1 MDSTQSCYHYLSLL
15 LLLVVVVVVVL
26 VLLLLLLILS
36 VLLSSVKRLI
46 FGTLRVAIKWQF
58 NFSYWLFKTSLQVR
72 AAYKYV
78 AEDDDELSFEKG
90 EIINVVE
97 FDDPEEQV
105 RCFE

>member
-1 MDSTQSCYHYLSLL
+1 MLPSIKKVIIIIIITIIIIIIII
-15 LLLVVVVVVVL
+15 V
-26 VLLLLLLILS
+26 IIIIIITT
-36 VLLSSVKRLI
+36 SVKRLMSGHQI
-46 FGTLRVAIKWQF
+46 NGGWTVVTSCLK
-58 NFSYWLFKTSLQVR
+58 LSLQVR

-105 RCFE
+105 RCFKY

>member
-1 MDSTQSCYHYLSLL
+1 MVTSSLKL
-15 LLLVVVVVVVL
+15 
-26 VLLLLLLILS
+26 
-36 VLLSSVKRLI
+36 
-46 FGTLRVAIKWQF
+46 
-58 NFSYWLFKTSLQVR
+58 SLQVR

-105 RCFE
+105 HCFE